1 MTVAIRGLSKAFGG
15 AAALS
20 GVDFDVN
27 AGEVHA
33 LLGPNGAG
41 KSTLIRCLSGAV
53 APDAGEI
60 AIGDRVFAALTPK
73 LAIEAG
79 VAVIYQNMSL
89 IPSLSVSENIFLGDE
104 LTSWGLVRRSEQR
117 ARVTALLHTLLGS
130 AEIDPDAQVG
140 SLPMATRQLVEVAK
154 ALNRAQVQ
162 LLILDEPTA
171 ALTETEAQVIFDRLR
186 TLRSQGLHIIYITH
200 RLAEVFE
207 IADRVTVLRDGKVVL
222 AGQPV
227 SNLDPAAVVTAIAG
241 ARVIHPERADV
252 GAVAPVLTVEG
263 LTGTRFG
270 PIDLQVGAGEV
281 VGLFGALGSG
291 RTELLETIFGS
302 RRPTGGRVLVNGRV
316 VDPRKPAGA
325 IAEGIALVPADRLR
339 QALFGELDAIDNILL
354 PSYARLAFLG
364 FRRWRSERQLFAN
377 AARETS
383 FPPALSRRRGRQ
395 LSGGTQQKVIVGRWL
410 KSARPVS
417 VFMMDEPT
425 QGVDIGT
432 RGELYRIILETARR
446 DGRAVLFVS
455 SDHEEVVALADRA
468 LVMKEGRVVAE
479 FQRSNLTE
487 DDLIHAAHIG
497 DPMLQNGHAGQ
508 SPTEQLHV

>member
-1 MTVAIRGLSKAFGG
+1 MAVRISGLSKAFGG
-15 AAALS
+15 APALT
-20 GVDFDVN
+20 GVDFEVA

-53 APDAGEI
+53 TPDSGEI

-89 IPSLSVSENIFLGDE
+89 IPTLTVSENVFLGAE
-104 LTSWGLVRRSEQR
+104 LTRWGLVRRGAQR
-117 ARVTALLHTLLGS
+117 AHVTNLLHTLLGS
-130 AEIDPDAQVG
+130 TEIDPDAQVG
-140 SLPMATRQLVEVAK
+140 ALPMATRQLVEVAK
-154 ALNRAQVQ
+154 ALNRAEVK

-171 ALTETEAQVIFDRLR
+171 ALTETEAQVIFARLR
-186 TLRSQGLHIIYITH
+186 TLRAQGLHIIYITH

-207 IADRVTVLRDGKVVL
+207 IADRVTVIRDGRVAL
-222 AGQPV
+222 AGQRV
-227 SNLDPAAVVTAIAG
+227 ANLDPAAVVNAIAG
-241 ARVIHPERADV
+241 ARVVHPERDEV
-252 GAVAPVLTVEG
+252 GATAPVLTVEG
-263 LTGTRFG
+263 LSGTRFG

-281 VGLFGALGSG
+281 VGIFGALGSG

-316 VDPRKPAGA
+316 VDPRNPAGA

-339 QALFGELDAIDNILL
+339 QALFGELDGIDNVLL
-354 PSYARLAFLG
+354 PSYARLALFG
-364 FRRWRSERQLFAN
+364 FRRGARERRMFAD
-377 AARETS
+377 AAAETS
-383 FPPALSRRRGRQ
+383 FPTALSRRRGRQ
-395 LSGGTQQKVIVGRWL
+395 LSGGTQQKLIVGRWL

-432 RGELYRIILETARR
+432 RGELYRIILESARR
-446 DGRAVLFVS
+446 DARAVLFVS

-468 LVMKEGRVVAE
+468 VVMKQGRIVAQ
-479 FQRSNLTE
+479 FPRANLTE
-487 DDLIHAAHIG
+487 DNLIHAAHLETMPPPG
-497 DPMLQNGHAGQ
+497 GAPTQ
-508 SPTEQLHV
+508 SPVDVLHA